1 MSLQLYCKHPMDN
14 RLDKEYDSKKNRAHE
29 DGEPDDKLESI
40 QKLLSYLCKSIE
52 YALNRYFM
60 KIGSAL

>member
-1 MSLQLYCKHPMDN
+1 MDN